1 MTQLPSRLNIK
12 INLKNKTHTPKNGV
26 IVKNINKNGIR
37 SRNFK
42 KNKRQSKPA

>member
-12 INLKNKTHTPKNGV
+12 INLKNKTHTTKKNV
-26 IVKNINKNGIR
+26 IVKISKNGIR

-42 KNKRQSKPA
+42 KNQR